1 MALKELMAQKMS
13 SLVEN
18 AEERRAKK
26 VKKYTSRR
34 LNEENRMTD
43 PFFSLMKKK
52 SKLILVDKSGK
63 DLKRYEMGVEAMLGQ
78 VPLKD
83 LKQYLTNMNDEEIDL
98 LPDESSSE
106 EDDKTT
112 PAFWN
117 KGQGF
122 TDLPAHV

>member
-1 MALKELMAQKMS
+1 LALKELMAQKMS

-52 SKLILVDKSGK
+52 SKPILVDKSGK

-83 LKQYLTNMNDEEIDL
+83 LK
-98 LPDESSSE
+98 
-106 EDDKTT
+106 
-112 PAFWN
+112 
-117 KGQGF
+117 
-122 TDLPAHV
+122 